1 MVDATH
7 QKKNLFCIIEDA
19 MQKCRIMHRPSQP
32 LAKACASGCIDLRKR
47 LHFFA
52 VYENVFFSFQT
63 ALEECKY
70 ALN

>member
-32 LAKACASGCIDLRKR
+32 LALTFASGCIFLRCMK
-47 LHFFA
+47 LFF
-52 VYENVFFSFQT
+52 
-63 ALEECKY
+63 
-70 ALN
+70 